1 MWLWLWLLLSWLLL
15 LLLFLCT
22 SWHPSENAVLH
33 QKCIQARA
41 KTTHLSSKN
50 PSRTSGT
57 SGTNPRFGEKIASI
71 FPCPGCRLNCSSHLD
86 DHLWCLIQGF
96 SWDIQVFSWDIQVFS
111 WDIPF
116 LTREAIKHWCFT
128 DSPDHPSDE
137 QLDILAQ
144 CGRIPNLE
152 HCLIGRIPF
161 CHHARAQT
169 PFDDQM
175 LSDLK

>member
-1 MWLWLWLLLSWLLL
+1 M
-15 LLLFLCT
+15 LFYIKNAFQDEPKPHISLVRT
-22 SWHPSENAVLH
+22 VQEHPAH
-33 QKCIQARA
+33 QEQTRGLGK
-41 KTTHLSSKN
+41 
-50 PSRTSGT
+50 
-57 SGTNPRFGEKIASI
+57 KISSI

-86 DHLWCLIQGF
+86 DHLWCLIQ
-96 SWDIQVFSWDIQVFS
+96 VFSWDIQVFS

-116 LTREAIKHWCFT
+116 PSFSHWEAIKDLMFYRFT
-128 DSPDHPSDE
+128 DHPSDE
-137 QLDILAQ
+137 QLDVILAQ
-144 CGRIPNLE
+144 CGRVPNLE